1 MGQVTSRCMERL
13 PDSCAHETPTTASIW
28 KSAEEE
34 IRVERAKSNVVVS
47 GREECVSGTSKLS
60 SMDRVRSTPGLHS
73 ASGEASGPYRLTG
86 ATSSSSPSPS
96 PKLTDS
102 LCRIEVSADRVVFN
116 LDLHDKLARRQNLRS
131 YFQLCTE
138 HRKLQ
143 VTTSCFAAWRKSK
156 KVNGF
161 AKVIP
166 VAQEGTDGF
175 ASSEA
180 SGEGPIRVFF
190 FDDNLEWGGC
200 EDSPGICNL
209 RDLATGKFVNFAEGQ
224 NGFVQERF
232 ARHTVVQHSQMW
244 RVVLVKA
251 NILDAIED
259 SHYFARL
266 ISQFSE
272 PTDRLVVFM
281 DVNATIVCN
290 DTVQGKGL
298 AVTLLGTMFEL
309 LEFKPKAPFDLQFGT
324 LNQIRVEKVKTLKG
338 LIKDM
343 TADDHAEYTRFWE
356 EKTCWDFLAH
366 VLRSG
371 EVRWVTGTESM
382 TVESVRDLFM
392 SYLSAVPGAL
402 NEDGITRS
410 WFDVYSTKLHDQ
422 HSTVLNSFGVDTR
435 KVTLA
440 TISEEKDVLHIAIN
454 HEMWDERDVKKYADQ
469 FQ

>member
-13 PDSCAHETPTTASIW
+13 PDTCAHDSHPTSLLKTSDG
-28 KSAEEE
+28 EE

-47 GREECVSGTSKLS
+47 GREEFARL
-60 SMDRVRSTPGLHS
+60 SMDRVRSTPGLHL
-73 ASGEASGPYRLTG
+73 ASGEASSSPGPYRLSS
-86 ATSSSSPSPS
+86 ASSSSPSC
-96 PKLTDS
+96 PKLIDS

-116 LDLHDKLARRQNLRS
+116 LDLHDKLARRQHLRN
-131 YFQLCTE
+131 YFQLCAE
-138 HRKLQ
+138 HRRLQ

-156 KVNGF
+156 KINGF

-166 VAQEGTDGF
+166 VAQEETDGF
-175 ASSEA
+175 ASD
-180 SGEGPIRVFF
+180 GPIRVFF

-209 RDLATGKFVNFAEGQ
+209 RDLATGKFVNFTEGQ

-259 SHYFARL
+259 KEYFARL

-272 PTDRLVVFM
+272 PRDRLVVFM

-290 DTVQGKGL
+290 DTVQGKGS

-309 LEFKPKAPFDLQFGT
+309 LEFKPEQPFDLQYGT

-343 TADDHAEYTRFWE
+343 TADDHEGYTRFWE

-366 VLRSG
+366 VLQSG
-371 EVRWVTGTESM
+371 EVRWVTGTEKM
-382 TVESVRDLFM
+382 TVESVRNLFM
-392 SYLSAVPGAL
+392 SYLEAVPGAL

-410 WFDVYSTKLHDQ
+410 WFHVYSTKLHDQ

-454 HEMWDERDVKKYADQ
+454 HEMWDERDVRKYADQ